1 MCGIIGL
8 IGHKISPESD
18 IKVRLLK
25 SIAHRGPDGNGFWES
40 ASPAVWLGHTRLS
53 ILDLTDTASQPMES
67 DCGRWILVFNGEI
80 FNFLELRADLVKRG
94 FSFRTDSDT
103 EVLLKGLIFFGP
115 DFQLQCNGMWAFCL
129 WDSFEQ
135 TALFGRDRFGKKPLY
150 WTRLSSGIAFASEM
164 KGLYPLLDSIEPS
177 QDIESAFL
185 NLFAYEAT
193 DWCPIKSIFKVPP
206 GHIASYKNGDFQ
218 LKRWWNTLDH
228 LREIRIPYEEQ
239 VEEFKELFFDAVRIR
254 MRADVRIG
262 TALSGG
268 LDSSSV
274 FCTMAALMG
283 DKQSSISQDRI
294 SGDWQHGVCANFPG
308 SSLDEAHWAKLVT
321 DSIGVPLEIV
331 PTDPIN
337 AGWTIEEAL
346 FQVEDPYITLPLPQL
361 ATYRKISELGIKVT
375 LDGHGADELFSGY
388 GHLNAALL
396 DANVTQATE
405 ILAIQRS
412 LSGLSY
418 ELNTKGILQEMAK
431 ERLKKIAKRILK
443 SFGRTRDFVNLD
455 RYDSRYRQMDALTKS
470 LYEIFHFSI
479 MPTLLRNYDR
489 YSMAS
494 GVEIRM
500 PFMDHRIVTYCFSL
514 PWTSK
519 VGGGFTK
526 RILRDAMK
534 GIVPDEVRLRRDKIG
549 WNAPMHE
556 WLSGPLRPEVESI
569 LRNPSVGSRLAPS
582 IQGFLQKQNL
592 SYLDGERLWSD
603 LMPTFWRES
612 LKSHV

>member
-1 MCGIIGL
+1 MCGIIGV
-8 IGHKISPESD
+8 IGQKISIDSD
-18 IKVRLLK
+18 IKGRLLE
-25 SIAHRGPDGNGFWES
+25 SIAHRGPDGHGSWES
-40 ASPAVWLGHTRLS
+40 SNPPVWLGHTRLS
-53 ILDLTDTASQPMES
+53 ILDLTDTASQPMLS
-67 DCGRWILVFNGEI
+67 DCGRWVLVFNGEI
-80 FNFLELRADLVKRG
+80 FNFLELRADLIKRG
-94 FSFRTDSDT
+94 FSFRTESDT
-103 EVLLKGLIFFGP
+103 EVLLKGLICFGP

-129 WDSFEQ
+129 WDSLEQ

-150 WTRLSSGIAFASEM
+150 WTRLSTGIAFASEM
-164 KGLYPLLDSIEPS
+164 KGLYPLLDFVEPS
-177 QDIESAFL
+177 QNIEAAFA
-185 NLFAYEAT
+185 NMFAYEAT
-193 DWCPIKSIFKVPP
+193 DWCPIRGISKIPP

-218 LKRWWNTLDH
+218 LKRWWNTLEH

-239 VEEFKELFFDAVRIR
+239 VEEFKGLFLDSVRIR

-283 DKQSSISQDRI
+283 AKQSATPQERI

-308 SSLDEAHWAKLVT
+308 SSLDEAHWARLVT
-321 DSIGVPLEIV
+321 DSIGVPLELV
-331 PTDPIN
+331 PTDPVN

-361 ATYRKISELGIKVT
+361 ATYRKISQLGIKVT

-396 DANVTQATE
+396 DANVSQASE

-412 LSGLSY
+412 LTGRQY
-418 ELNTKGILQEMAK
+418 ELSSEGVVHAMAK
-431 ERLKKIAKRILK
+431 ERLKKIAKRILG
-443 SFGRTRDFVNLD
+443 SLGRAGDLVNLD
-455 RYDSRYRQMDALTKS
+455 KHDARYRQMDALTKS

-519 VGGGFTK
+519 VGGGYTK

-556 WLSGPLRPEVESI
+556 WLAGPLRPEVESI
-569 LRNPSVGSRLAPS
+569 LSLPGVGSRLAPI
-582 IQGFLQKQNL
+582 IQGFLKKPNP

-603 LMPTFWRES
+603 LMPIFWRES